1 MTQERWRMVQGTAV
15 LVAALVLQASPG
27 EARMVRVVPS
37 CGVCTA
43 GWECP
48 DLEEAR
54 DLCLVHCNV
63 REVADP
69 YSFVCDDDQYGCE
82 PGQFWTNNWWCDVH

>member
-15 LVAALVLQASPG
+15 LVAALVLRASPG

-37 CGVCTA
+37 CGICTA

-48 DLEEAR
+48 DVETA
-54 DLCLVHCNV
+54 DSLCSLHCYGSDAT
-63 REVADP
+63 RP
-69 YSFVCDDDQYGCE
+69 YVCDDDQYGCE
-82 PGQFWTNNWWCDVH
+82 PGQYWTNNWWCDVD